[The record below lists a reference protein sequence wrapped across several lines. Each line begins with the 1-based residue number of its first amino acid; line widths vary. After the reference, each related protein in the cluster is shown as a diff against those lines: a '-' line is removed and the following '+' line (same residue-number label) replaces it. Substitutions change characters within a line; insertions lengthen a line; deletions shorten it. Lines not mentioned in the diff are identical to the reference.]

1 MKDQFAQLGH
11 LVDAADYKDRWEV
24 VNNLSGGGQGRT
36 FRTRR
41 RTGGQEACL
50 KVLKQQ
56 DSEDRRRRFFIE
68 ANTLANVF
76 HPRVPRLIE
85 TNAREDVIPLAKG
98 APKLY
103 LATEFIN
110 GPTLADAVR
119 AGVPAAADAIAL
131 TVAVAETLQALHP
144 SYVHRDLKP
153 ENIVLRDGQFCD
165 PVLVDFGLSASD
177 EIGPHTA
184 IGEEIG
190 NRFLRLPELAPGS
203 ENKRST
209 VTDIT
214 FTAALL
220 FFALTGE
227 RPSVLLDSD
236 GRLPHQRP
244 PVRARLDAL
253 EGVNV
258 IALLDIFDRA
268 FQPDITKR
276 FATAEELLA
285 TIRHLQELP
294 QGPASPADFLRSL
307 WPRVDEIT
315 PEDSMILQQ
324 QCRRLTSW
332 ARDLA
337 YGMKPLPDWIR
348 ATAMAGECM
357 EHGSRSSVCHQAGFK
372 VFDEQTR
379 AHRGHVLP
387 HLVAEIKGQEIK
399 LRGLY
404 RDKSELLLRLPRE
417 PFSPS
422 PTDADTVEAYLV
434 RCLEHALAAGSFER

>member
-1 MKDQFAQLGH
+1 MKHQPAQLGH
-11 LVDAADYKDRWEV
+11 LVDAASYKDRWEIV
-24 VNNLSGGGQGRT
+24 KKLSGGGQGRT
-36 FRTRR
+36 FLTRR
-41 RTGGQEACL
+41 RMDGLEACL

-56 DSEDRRRRFFIE
+56 NSEDRRRRFFIE

-76 HPRVPRLIE
+76 HSRVPRLIE
-85 TNAREDVIPLAKG
+85 TNAREEVIPPAKG
-98 APKLY
+98 TPELY

-110 GPTLADAVR
+110 GSTLADAVL
-119 AGVPAAADAIAL
+119 AGVPVAGDAIAL
-131 TVAVAETLQALHP
+131 TVAVAETLQTLHP
-144 SYVHRDLKP
+144 SYIHRDLKP
-153 ENIVLRDGQFCD
+153 ENIVLRDGQFRD

-177 EIGPHTA
+177 EIGLHTA
-184 IGEEIG
+184 IGEEVG

-203 ENKRST
+203 ENKRSA

-227 RPSVLLDSD
+227 RPSVLIDSD
-236 GRLPHQRP
+236 GTLPHQRARA
-244 PVRARLDAL
+244 RARLDAL

-285 TIRHLQELP
+285 AMRSLQELP
-294 QGPASPADFLRSL
+294 QGTASPADFLRSL

-324 QCRRLTSW
+324 QCRRFTSW
-332 ARDLA
+332 ARNLA
-337 YGMKPLPDWIR
+337 YGMKLLPDWIR
-348 ATAMAGECM
+348 ATAMAGECA
-357 EHGSRSSVCHQAGFK
+357 EHGSRSSVCQQAGFQ

-387 HLVAEIKGQEIK
+387 HLVAEIKGQEIT

-404 RDKSELLLRLPRE
+404 RGKSELLLRSPRE
-417 PFSPS
+417 PFNPS
-422 PTDADTVEAYLV
+422 PTDAATVEAYLV
-434 RCLEHALAAGSFER
+434 RCLEHALAAGSFEN

>member
-1 MKDQFAQLGH
+1 MKDQSTQLGH
-11 LVDAADYKDRWEV
+11 LVDAADHRDRWSV
-24 VNNLSGGGQGRT
+24 VENLSGGGQGETYRA
-36 FRTRR
+36 RR
-41 RTGGQEACL
+41 HADGQEACV

-56 DSEDRRRRFFIE
+56 HSEDRRRRFFIE
-68 ANTLANVF
+68 ANTLANIF

-85 TNAREDVIPLAKG
+85 TNAREEVIPPSKE

-103 LATEFIN
+103 LATEFIS
-110 GPTLADAVR
+110 GPTLADAVL
-119 AGVPAAADAIAL
+119 AGVPTAADAIAL
-131 TVAVAETLQALHP
+131 IVALAETLQTLHP

-153 ENIVLRDGQFCD
+153 ENIVLRDGHFQD
-165 PVLVDFGLSASD
+165 PVLVDFGLSTSG

-184 IGEEIG
+184 IGEELG

-227 RPSVLLDSD
+227 RPSVLIDSD
-236 GRLPHQRP
+236 GTLPHQRA
-244 PVRARLDAL
+244 RARTRLDAL
-253 EGVNV
+253 KGVNI
-258 IALLDIFDRA
+258 IALLDVFDRA

-285 TIRHLQELP
+285 AVRRLQELP
-294 QGPASPADFLRSL
+294 QAVTSPADFLRSL

-315 PEDSMILQQ
+315 PEASMILQQ
-324 QCRRLTSW
+324 QCRRVARW

-337 YGMKPLPDWIR
+337 YGMKLLPDWIR
-348 ATAMAGECM
+348 ATAMAGDCA
-357 EHGSRSSVCHQAGFK
+357 EHGSRSSVCIQAGFQ
-372 VFDEQTR
+372 VFDAQTR

-387 HLVAEIKGQEIK
+387 HLAAEVKGQEIT

-404 RDKSELLLRLPRE
+404 RGQAELLLRSPRE
-417 PFSPS
+417 PFSLS
-422 PTDADTVEAYLV
+422 PADAATVEAYLI
-434 RCLEHALAAGSFER
+434 RCLEHALATGAFEN